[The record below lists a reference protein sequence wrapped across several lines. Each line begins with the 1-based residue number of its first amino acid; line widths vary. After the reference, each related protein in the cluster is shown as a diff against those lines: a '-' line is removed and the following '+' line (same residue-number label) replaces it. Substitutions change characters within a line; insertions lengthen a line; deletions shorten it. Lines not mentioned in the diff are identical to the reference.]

1 MADISR
7 NDPCPCGS
15 GKKYKSCHLGREQE
29 LAPSSAAKPIALVIA
44 ALAALTLG
52 ALVYTSK
59 GFQAGLAVALGGLML
74 VGITAIL
81 WKPPPP
87 GAGGDSGA
95 INFGK

>member
-29 LAPSSAAKPIALVIA
+29 LVPASSARPIALVLA
-44 ALAALTLG
+44 ALAALGLG
-52 ALVYTSK
+52 GLVYTSK
-59 GFQAGLAVALGGLML
+59 GFQAGLAVGLGGLML
-74 VGITAIL
+74 VGIAAIL

-87 GAGGDSGA
+87 GAGGDAGA